1 MGRCW
6 MSFLVANSLVLPG
19 TEGGGLVLPTAEYSV
34 ADTLYVRASQRCP
47 EKQNVKGNVLF
58 FAF

>member
-1 MGRCW
+1 
-6 MSFLVANSLVLPG
+6 MSFLVANSLILPG
-19 TEGGGLVLPTAEYSV
+19 MEGGGLVLPTAEYSV